1 MMTGM
6 DSKHCLIALWC
17 LFVAVGCAQ
26 VTEEALKVAP
36 TAAEAATDRAR
47 PAADSQIPVAASVE
61 TPASVASALPAPPP
75 TGREQSTAD
84 PSPVTEA
91 QQPPSSAAMAE
102 PSSPV
107 VEQPVIAAAAPA
119 EAERE
124 QGFDLVAPSVAPS
137 APADELELASLLT
150 RLRKTKAISLRTK
163 LAVKNESDDLFEQ
176 FGAYHAE
183 HGTATLAE
191 LRQAYDELFGKLYV
205 LLEQADPPLARDID
219 RSRAAIWAVL
229 ADPIEFGA
237 ARTTAPQLLAA
248 GRR

>member
-1 MMTGM
+1 MMAGM
-6 DSKHCLIALWC
+6 NSKHCLIALWC
-17 LFVAVGCAQ
+17 LLVAVGCAQ
-26 VTEEALKVAP
+26 VTEEAPRVAP
-36 TAAEAATDRAR
+36 TAAEGGTDPDR
-47 PAADSQIPVAASVE
+47 PPADSQIPVAASVE
-61 TPASVASALPAPPP
+61 TAVVSALPAPPP
-75 TGREQSTAD
+75 TSREELTDDPSTA
-84 PSPVTEA
+84 TEA
-91 QQPPSSAAMAE
+91 QQPRSSAATAE

-107 VEQPVIAAAAPA
+107 VERPVIAAPAPA

-124 QGFDLVAPSVAPS
+124 QRFDLVAPSVAPS
-137 APADELELASLLT
+137 APADALELASLLT
-150 RLRKTKAISLRTK
+150 RLRKTKAMSLRTK

-176 FGAYHAE
+176 FRAYHAE